1 MQALKGP
8 LTELAEFEEINK
20 NRMERP
26 RNAVHFGMCKFTKNT
41 YDVRT

>member
-20 NRMERP
+20 NRMEHPGCCAFR
-26 RNAVHFGMCKFTKNT
+26 
-41 YDVRT
+41 DV

>member
-20 NRMERP
+20 NRMGHP
-26 RNAVHFGMCKFTKNT
+26 GMLCRC
-41 YDVRT
+41 V

>member
-20 NRMERP
+20 NRMGTSRECCAFR
-26 RNAVHFGMCKFTKNT
+26 
-41 YDVRT
+41 DV